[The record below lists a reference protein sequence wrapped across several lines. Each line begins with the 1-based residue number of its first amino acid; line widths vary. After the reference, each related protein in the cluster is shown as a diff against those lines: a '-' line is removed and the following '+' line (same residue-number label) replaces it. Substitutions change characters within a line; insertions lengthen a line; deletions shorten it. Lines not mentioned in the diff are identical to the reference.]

1 MTLIRYSLRS
11 RSVSSHDSNSQTNR
25 KKRRR
30 NEVDND
36 DAVGLP
42 DAKRTLKET
51 APNESV
57 HFNSSS
63 EVHDANHQDSQSNQR
78 NELQP
83 HLPEYRPSLGREDNP
98 AYFEVNRIL
107 FEAHHMRVS
116 RKSIGQINGE

>member
-1 MTLIRYSLRS
+1 MTLIRYSLRT
-11 RSVSSHDSNSQTNR
+11 RSVPSCDSNSQTNR

-42 DAKRTLKET
+42 DVKRTLKEA
-51 APNESV
+51 APNDSV
-57 HFNSSS
+57 PFNSS
-63 EVHDANHQDSQSNQR
+63 EVHDANNQDSQSSQS

-83 HLPEYRPSLGREDNP
+83 HLPEYSPSLGREDNP

-107 FEAHHMRVS
+107 FEAHHLRVS
-116 RKSIGQINGE
+116 RKSIEQINGQ